1 MCFCYR
7 MVSVSSAQR
16 CQSCSAQAGLLVSHH
31 ASQNSVLSPADDAP
45 KGSDDE
51 QRVGNYVVTK
61 KDNLVL
67 GREV

>member
-1 MCFCYR
+1 MYLMRTSFFVVHELRSIGGDYR
-7 MVSVSSAQR
+7 GR
-16 CQSCSAQAGLLVSHH
+16 PRE
-31 ASQNSVLSPADDAP
+31 SQVRVMNLSPADDAP

>member
-1 MCFCYR
+1 MHELNKHR
-7 MVSVSSAQR
+7 R
-16 CQSCSAQAGLLVSHH
+16 GRPRE
-31 ASQNSVLSPADDAP
+31 SQVYVMNLSPADAAP

>member
-1 MCFCYR
+1 MHELKSTGG
-7 MVSVSSAQR
+7 VA
-16 CQSCSAQAGLLVSHH
+16 H
-31 ASQNSVLSPADDAP
+31 ANPRESQVCVMNLSPADDAP

>member
-1 MCFCYR
+1 MHELKFESKAYR
-7 MVSVSSAQR
+7 R
-16 CQSCSAQAGLLVSHH
+16 GRPHECIIIIIECQVNGM
-31 ASQNSVLSPADDAP
+31 NPSPADAAP
-45 KGSDDE
+45 KGSNDE

>member
-1 MCFCYR
+1 M
-7 MVSVSSAQR
+7 
-16 CQSCSAQAGLLVSHH
+16 
-31 ASQNSVLSPADDAP
+31 NLSPADDAP

-67 GREV
+67 GREVSVM